1 MTSPVA
7 LGRGTS
13 PPGELT
19 VPARAVSVV
28 PALAGLLGVLL
39 VALTWQ
45 IGSGVALLTLAYICV
60 LCAPGLPIGF
70 RLFGRTHPAGWISG
84 AVVGYA
90 SSASAFWVAIRA
102 GAVRPVWFVAT
113 WILLATMAW
122 AVADDAP
129 LVELPR
135 WTRRDGVALAV
146 TLLLVPAILW
156 RPFTRIGEQDERGA
170 LRYRAYFTADLLW
183 HAALT
188 QEVARFQAPPRNPYS
203 ARQELH
209 YYWTHFVP
217 PAIATSVMRVPA
229 LTALLVT
236 AIVIAITFV
245 AMLFVFAWSI
255 VPRAGPAALATCLV
269 LLASSGEGLYE
280 LWRLHD
286 DGLPLQLVRYVNIDA
301 VTLWRF
307 GALTFDSLIR
317 GLWYNPQHSLACALG
332 MVALTSLAMPARRQF
347 SAALLG
353 GVALGLAAPIS
364 PFPAALC
371 AGAYGIT
378 ATWHAWRDRAPSRL
392 LAHALAALPFLAGIA
407 WAIANGMVEGASGS
421 LIVGLDT
428 VTRNSSPLTLL
439 IALGPAL
446 VPAVAG
452 GIIGA
457 RRFHLAAATG
467 LLTVATAA
475 LFVLH
480 LRVEGV
486 WIGWRAG
493 QLVQIALVPLVAAG
507 IAVLIEH
514 RRRWLASLVVAVVI
528 GTGLPTTLVDL
539 FNAQDV
545 GNLKHGPGFTWTLRI
560 PPDSLQALAWIRE
573 HTRPKAIVQMSIG
586 PRGRDTWTL
595 VPSFAGRRMAA
606 GRPISLLPVPEYATD
621 SARVDRM
628 FETPDDAEACA
639 IAYDLTIEFVFVDSL
654 DRGRLAPAAL
664 EKFGR
669 QPGCFIAVFAAGEAA
684 VYRVR

>member
-1 MTSPVA
+1 VFA
-7 LGRGTS
+7 
-13 PPGELT
+13 
-19 VPARAVSVV
+19 V

-39 VALTWQ
+39 LALTWQ
-45 IGSGVALLTLAYICV
+45 IGSAGALLTLAYICIICV
-60 LCAPGLPIGF
+60 PGLPIGF
-70 RLFGRTHPAGWISG
+70 KLFGRTHPAGWISG
-84 AVVGYA
+84 ALMGYA
-90 SSASAFWVAIRA
+90 SSASAFWAAIRA
-102 GAVRPVWFVAT
+102 GAGTPVWLVAT
-113 WILLATMAW
+113 WILLAAMAW
-122 AVADDAP
+122 AVADGAP

-156 RPFTRIGEQDERGA
+156 RPFTRIGEQDATGA
-170 LRYRAYFTADLLW
+170 RRYRAYFTADLLW

-188 QEVARFQAPPRNPYS
+188 EELARFQTPPRNPYS

-229 LTALLVT
+229 LTALRVT

-245 AMLFVFAWSI
+245 AMLYVFAWSI
-255 VPRAGPAALATCLV
+255 VPRAGPIALATCLV

-280 LWRLHD
+280 LWRLHG

-307 GALTFDSLIR
+307 GALTFDGLIR

-332 MVALTSLAMPARRQF
+332 MVALTSLAAPVRHRF

-364 PFPAALC
+364 PFPASLC
-371 AGAYGIT
+371 AVAYGVST
-378 ATWHAWRDRAPSRL
+378 AWGAWRDRAPSRL
-392 LAHALAALPFLAGIA
+392 FAHALAALPFLAGVA
-407 WAIANGMVEGASGS
+407 WAIANGMVEGAGGS

-428 VTRNSSPLTLL
+428 VTRNTSLLTLL

-446 VPAVAG
+446 LPAVAG

-457 RRFHLAAATG
+457 RRFHLAPATS
-467 LLTVATAA
+467 LLTVAATT

-480 LRVEGV
+480 LTVEGV

-493 QLVQIALVPLVAAG
+493 QLVQIALVPLVAAC
-507 IAVLIEH
+507 IAVFIEC
-514 RRRWLASLVVAVVI
+514 RRQWLASLVVALVLA
-528 GTGLPTTLVDL
+528 TGLPTTVIDL

-545 GNLKHGPGFTWTLRI
+545 GNLAHGPGFTWTLRV

-573 HTRPKAIVQMSIG
+573 HTRARAIVQMSIG
-586 PRGRDTWTL
+586 PRERDTWTL
-595 VPSFAGRRMAA
+595 VPSFAARRMAA
-606 GRPISLLPVPEYATD
+606 GRPISLLPLTEYTTD
-621 SARVDRM
+621 SVRVDRM
-628 FETPDDAEACA
+628 FETSDAAEACA
-639 IAYDLTIEFVFVDSL
+639 IAYELTIEFVFVDGL

-669 QPGCFIAVFAAGEAA
+669 QPGCFIEVFATGEAA